1 METKLCWQELKEG
14 SNPIAFFVS
23 GFGGRADY
31 VTPVLHQ
38 KLELQGI
45 SVVDLA
51 WNDIYGR
58 KSSVYLRFSAAKF
71 MEQMV
76 NEVIPNV
83 AAHRPIILIGYSL
96 GGDTLLKVAHK
107 IKQRKIDFLGIL
119 DAVQPNGK
127 RATNSVPTSV
137 SYFFNRWTVNPS
149 FLKNLPEIR
158 VPKIGYKIGIPLNA
172 YQTGELLYNSSS
184 TIADQKEQSYAFN
197 TDGTPILLPRISK
210 DLPASQSRLSAQ
222 ADLVAPKYQPITHS
236 YQYGI
241 HKDLYIQQQMFNII
255 MQIVNPQRIG
265 YGLKSNQRENY
276 CLIRDWQTDLM
287 LA

>member
-1 METKLCWQELKEG
+1 MKTKLCWQELKEG

-45 SVVDLA
+45 FVVDLA

-71 MEQMV
+71 IEQMV
-76 NEVIPNV
+76 NEVIPNI
-83 AAHRPIILIGYSL
+83 APHRPIILIGYSL
-96 GGDTLLKVAHK
+96 GGDTVLKVAQK
-107 IKQRKIDFLGIL
+107 IKHRKIDFLGIL

-127 RATNSVPTSV
+127 RANNSVPTSV

-149 FLKNLPEIR
+149 FLKNFPEIR
-158 VPKIGYKIGIPLNA
+158 VPKIDYKIGVPLNA
-172 YQTGELLYNSSS
+172 YQTGELLYDSSS

-197 TDGTPILLPRISK
+197 TDGTPIVLPRISK
-210 DLPASQSRLSAQ
+210 EFPTTQSRLS
-222 ADLVAPKYQPITHS
+222 ADLVAPKYQPIVHS

-241 HKDLYIQQQMFNII
+241 QKDLYIQQQMFKII
-255 MQIVNPQRIG
+255 MQIINPWSKDYYLNVNAH
-265 YGLKSNQRENY
+265 ENY
-276 CLIRDWQTDLM
+276 CLTQERDSHLM
-287 LA
+287 VA